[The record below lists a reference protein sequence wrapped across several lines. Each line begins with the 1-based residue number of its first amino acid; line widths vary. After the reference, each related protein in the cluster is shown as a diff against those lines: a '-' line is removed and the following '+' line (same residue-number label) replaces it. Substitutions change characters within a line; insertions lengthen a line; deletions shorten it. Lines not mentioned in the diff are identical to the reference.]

1 MEYSTC
7 KGQIIT
13 YSLASFKANIAK
25 HPKSIDRI
33 SLGPVLLL
41 HTTTLMTL
49 FSFRLPFFH
58 KLLLLLLLLLLL
70 SFYYL
75 SHSFVSSWLK
85 FFFFSSLD
93 SIYCNILT
101 CLLHV
106 QL

>member
-7 KGQIIT
+7 KGQVIT

-25 HPKSIDRI
+25 HPKSIDGI

-70 SFYYL
+70 SLLLLLLSFYYL

-85 FFFFSSLD
+85 FFFFF
-93 SIYCNILT
+93 
-101 CLLHV
+101 
-106 QL
+106 